1 MHQKKLGPGA
11 GNAEGPK
18 ISSAETERDLP
29 TPTPKCSPRSEEDR
43 ILAERFFRSRLVG
56 VLQDLHGG
64 DAQRRVYA
72 EEMLKSLTAA
82 AATTECSDA
91 NRARRVGCEM
101 T

>member
-1 MHQKKLGPGA
+1 MPKKEGPGA

-29 TPTPKCSPRSEEDR
+29 TPTPKCSPRSEEDQ

-56 VLQDLHGG
+56 VLQDLRGG

-72 EEMLKSLTAA
+72 EEMLKSFNM
-82 AATTECSDA
+82 TEREADRLLRS
-91 NRARRVGCEM
+91 RIP
-101 T
+101 